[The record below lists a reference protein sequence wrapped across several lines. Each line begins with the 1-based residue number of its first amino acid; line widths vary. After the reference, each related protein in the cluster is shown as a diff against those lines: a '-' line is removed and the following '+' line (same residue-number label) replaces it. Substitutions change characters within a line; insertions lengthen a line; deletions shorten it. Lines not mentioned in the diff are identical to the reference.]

1 MGVCTV
7 LQKPISIKALNE
19 QISIALQTEAVAF
32 ESDVLD
38 ELEQLEREFKK
49 ELPLRISKLLDAVS
63 RTSKNTEDLSLLKYA
78 INQAHML
85 RGTAGMY
92 GMARFGIAIG
102 KIENMLLV
110 MQKANCE
117 GTCYADSW
125 RSIEKAIEDL
135 LQAVSD
141 ESQEYSAVSLQYCE
155 RRRHILVL
163 DTDNAYSQRISNL
176 LSSEGHLVFNF
187 RDSLHLGEIIF
198 HMKPDLIIVSNE
210 LQGDASDFV
219 REWRT
224 DIHLLDTPI
233 AVVMKNAEP
242 KIQEEYLSAGAN
254 IVISKSIPNLDFLA
268 KVKSLLKIGGE
279 MVPVQAG
286 ELRVA

>member
-102 KIENMLLV
+102 KI
-110 MQKANCE
+110 
-117 GTCYADSW
+117 
-125 RSIEKAIEDL
+125 
-135 LQAVSD
+135 
-141 ESQEYSAVSLQYCE
+141 
-155 RRRHILVL
+155 
-163 DTDNAYSQRISNL
+163 
-176 LSSEGHLVFNF
+176 
-187 RDSLHLGEIIF
+187 
-198 HMKPDLIIVSNE
+198 
-210 LQGDASDFV
+210 
-219 REWRT
+219 
-224 DIHLLDTPI
+224 
-233 AVVMKNAEP
+233 
-242 KIQEEYLSAGAN
+242 
-254 IVISKSIPNLDFLA
+254 
-268 KVKSLLKIGGE
+268 
-279 MVPVQAG
+279 
-286 ELRVA
+286 